1 MDATSPQKAIVMAQ
15 HTLLSSA
22 INAALDPVLRRL
34 SANCT
39 FKNCHGHR
47 NEPSQFN
54 AAAHLLLRLR
64 LPPLHPRPRMRLL
77 PQRTPLHQQP
87 GRFLRPASQLPAF
100 QHGELLSAIELFFL
114 FETSRL
120 VIVIS
125 ALPLELIFLFET
137 LRLVVVVFP
146 ASPPL
151 VLHQRVQP
159 KRLQLLPPSRSQ
171 VPFEIRLSGSCLSSP
186 EVFV

>member
-22 INAALDPVLRRL
+22 INAALDPVLHRL

-39 FKNCHGHR
+39 FKNCYGHR

-54 AAAHLLLRLR
+54 AAAHLLVRLR

-100 QHGELLSAIELFFL
+100 QHGELLSAIELFFP

-120 VIVIS
+120 VIVMS
-125 ALPLELIFLFET
+125 ASPLELIFLFET
-137 LRLVVVVFP
+137 LRLVVVFS

-151 VLHQRVQP
+151 TLPQ
-159 KRLQLLPPSRSQ
+159 RLQLLPPPRSQ
-171 VPFEIRLSGSCLSSP
+171 VPFEIRLSRSCLSSP